1 MRNSLAGQLGA
12 LIVAA
17 SLMTSTSIA
26 GVPQAQQQS
35 AQQPSSQ
42 TSSQPQSGTQQGNT
56 APSQQ
61 PSTPSSGTPSS
72 GTAAP
77 GSAPSA
83 TTPSGTA
90 QQGSAAADKQQGA
103 VQQADQPIEQSSD
116 PNVKAGSKADVSAIG
131 NRSVGHGRFYSF
143 QRGNG
148 RRSGQSC

>member
-42 TSSQPQSGTQQGNT
+42 TSSQPQTGTQQGNT

-61 PSTPSSGTPSS
+61 HYCDTFERYT
-72 GTAAP
+72 
-77 GSAPSA
+77 
-83 TTPSGTA
+83 
-90 QQGSAAADKQQGA
+90 
-103 VQQADQPIEQSSD
+103 
-116 PNVKAGSKADVSAIG
+116 
-131 NRSVGHGRFYSF
+131 F
-143 QRGNG
+143 QRNG
-148 RRSGQSC
+148 CTRQRAFCHDTFWHGATGICSGG